1 MEREPQRH
9 AFLITAHSKKAQLM
23 NLLSLLDGPLHDIF
37 IHIDQKAQGFSE
49 QELRDAVSIHGFNPV
64 RSPCP
69 LDGHTVRQ
77 TVKELIAALG
87 KDNPLLYDHLAAGMR
102 QSALGELWPASK
114 TRDEMKETYFNYMY
128 GQPKKA

>member
-1 MEREPQRH
+1 MSL
-9 AFLITAHSKKAQLM
+9 FYSGQLQTFTPKTY
-23 NLLSLLDGPLHDIF
+23 LDRSDLTVIRPLVYF
-37 IHIDQKAQGFSE
+37 RE
-49 QELRDAVSIHGFNPV
+49 QELRDAVSIHGFAPV

-77 TVKELIAALG
+77 TVKELIASLG

-114 TRDEMKETYFNYMY
+114 NRSEMKETYFSYMY
-128 GQPKKA
+128 GQPKKS